1 MNSSLPVPQSPQPAW
16 ERFTADPRRPRN
28 AEIRVGHADRDL
40 LADLL
45 ADAYALG
52 KLDHLEYNERL
63 DQAMQIKTVGE
74 IVGIVGDLMSVP
86 GPQPGQ
92 VSHGKQVASRVLLLI
107 AGSVVGINV
116 LIWLL
121 ASLSAGT
128 LLYFWPMWVA
138 VGMVAPVVVAFALRG
153 GSDR

>member
-1 MNSSLPVPQSPQPAW
+1 MTSSLPVPQSSQPAW

-28 AEIRVGHADRDL
+28 AEIRVGHTDRDL
-40 LADLL
+40 VADLL

-52 KLDHLEYNERL
+52 KLDHEEYNERL

-74 IVGIVGDLMSVP
+74 IIGVVGDLVSVP

-92 VSHGKQVASRVLLLI
+92 AARGRQVASRVLLLI
-107 AGSVVGINV
+107 AGSIVGINL

-153 GSDR
+153 SDD